1 MTLTKRHE
9 ETFLASLIC
18 SSKLI
23 EGSILNSIKN
33 KMTITEVQIVPI
45 KANDGLV
52 AIASVVFDNSLF
64 LGSIGVYTKRNGPG
78 YRITYPTKNN
88 SGRNFN
94 IYHPIHKEVS
104 EAIERAVLQKA
115 EAVLNYQTQRSN
127 DYVGHSN
134 TYNS

>member
-1 MTLTKRHE
+1 
-9 ETFLASLIC
+9 
-18 SSKLI
+18 
-23 EGSILNSIKN
+23 
-33 KMTITEVQIVPI
+33 MTITEVQIVPI
-45 KANDGLV
+45 KAQDGLV

-64 LGSIGVYTKRNGPG
+64 LGSIGVYSKRNGPG
-78 YRITYPTKNN
+78 YRITYPTKSN

-104 EAIERAVLQKA
+104 EAIERAVLTKA
-115 EAVLNYQTQRSN
+115 EAVLNYQSQRSN